1 MPQEVYPPKAI
12 SKAVE
17 VYYKDNPMPT
27 RIYNHSIGSR
37 KPCAMKHMT
46 PWAAEIDSQS
56 YNNDV
61 LYIQAAGNVYSDV
74 IGAYWQAGYPY
85 PLYLE
90 RELCR
95 KYLIQL
101 KVCRL

>member
-1 MPQEVYPPKAI
+1 MVA
-12 SKAVE
+12 S
-17 VYYKDNPMPT
+17 
-27 RIYNHSIGSR
+27 
-37 KPCAMKHMT
+37 
-46 PWAAEIDSQS
+46 S

-95 KYLIQL
+95 ISGPV
-101 KVCRL
+101 KVWQWL